1 MRVLVSGASGLIGA
15 ALVERLRRAGHEA
28 VPGGRR
34 IASLRRRWPG
44 ADAVAIDYVDP
55 APAEWRRALRG
66 VDAVVNAA
74 GIFREQ
80 DSQRFDALHVKGPLA
95 LFEAAAAAGVR
106 RIVQVSALGAAID
119 AGTGYLASKGRA
131 DAALATLP
139 VTATVIRPSLVYAPE
154 GASTRWFALL
164 AALPLTP
171 LPGGGGQRIQPMHLD
186 DLCELMLRVLEAD
199 EPPARVDAVGPA
211 PVTVRGYLAMFKR
224 ALGFPRGFL
233 PVPRALARASAALL
247 ARLPGSLATP
257 ESLRMLEAGSVA
269 DSAQAARLLGRP
281 LRGIETFVDADARR
295 ILGTGARLRW
305 LLPLLRYAIAT
316 MWVVTALVSAFVYPV
331 ADSLALLA
339 RTGLT
344 GAAAQ
349 VALYGAAGLD
359 LVLGTTMLRRRWR
372 TWSYRAQILLV
383 TAYTAIITACLPE
396 YWAHP
401 YGPVLKNIPLLAALV
416 ALHELD
422 RPDGLPDR

>member
-15 ALVERLRRAGHEA
+15 ALVERLLRAGHEV

-34 IASLRRRWPG
+34 TASLRRRWPG
-44 ADAVAIDYVDP
+44 ADAVAIDYADP

-66 VDAVVNAA
+66 VDVVVNAV

-95 LFEAAAAAGVR
+95 LFEAAAAAGVG
-106 RIVQVSALGAAID
+106 RIVQISALGASAD
-119 AGTGYLASKGRA
+119 ADAAYLASKGRA
-131 DAALATLP
+131 DAALPALP
-139 VTATVIRPSLVYAPE
+139 VTATVIRPSLVFASE

-164 AALPLTP
+164 AALPVTP
-171 LPGGGGQRIQPMHLD
+171 LPGGGGQPIQPVHLD
-186 DLCELMLRVLEAD
+186 DLCELVLRVLEAD
-199 EPPARVDAVGPA
+199 DPPPGVDVVGPT
-211 PVTVRGYLAMFKR
+211 PVTLRGYLSMFKR
-224 ALGFPRGFL
+224 TLGFSRWFL
-233 PVPRALARASAALL
+233 PVPARLAHASAALL

-257 ESLRMLEAGSVA
+257 ESLRMLEAGNVA
-269 DSAQAARLLGRP
+269 DSGPMARLLGRP
-281 LRGIETFVDADARR
+281 PRGIEAFVDADARR
-295 ILGTGARLRW
+295 ALGTGARLRW
-305 LLPLLRYAIAT
+305 LLPLLRYAVAA
-316 MWVVTALVSAFVYPV
+316 MWIVTALVSVFAYPV

-344 GAAAQ
+344 GTAAQ
-349 VALYGAAGLD
+349 VALYSAAGLD
-359 LVLGTTMLRRRWR
+359 LVLGVALLHPHWR
-372 TWSYRAQILLV
+372 TRAYRAQILLV
-383 TAYTAIITACLPE
+383 AGYTVIITLFLPE